1 MRPAG
6 EGDSVGVVIGGAR
19 GIGGAISAAL
29 ARDGAR
35 VAALFHR
42 GGEEARGLAE
52 RAAASGRTVLPLAVD
67 VRDEAALRRCLHEV
81 RETLGPPH
89 VLVYNAGVSGGA
101 PLLGADVTAMRA
113 VFDVNYWPAVV
124 AVQAVLPDML
134 DARRGRIIL
143 VSSTVAERG
152 GTQGQVAYASSK
164 AALNALARTLSA
176 EIAWRGDL
184 TANAVAPG
192 PVRTA
197 MTANAFEQVEDQV
210 LAVTQ
215 AERFGEPEE
224 IAEVVAFL
232 ASARASYVT
241 GQVVYVDGGFSNTY
255 FTHRKRRR
263 TP

>member
-1 MRPAG
+1 MRP
-6 EGDSVGVVIGGAR
+6 GDDSPVAVVIGGAR

-35 VAALFHR
+35 VAVLFHR
-42 GGEEARGLAE
+42 GAEEARGLAE
-52 RAAASGRTVLPLAVD
+52 RAAADGRTLVPLSVD
-67 VRDEAALRRCLHEV
+67 VRDEAALRRRLAEV
-81 RETLGPPH
+81 GETLGPPH

-101 PLLGADVTAMRA
+101 PLLGADVGAMRA

-124 AVQAVLPDML
+124 AVQAVLREML
-134 DARRGRIIL
+134 AARSGRIVF
-143 VSSTVAERG
+143 VSSSVAERG
-152 GTQGQVAYASSK
+152 GTQGQIAYASSK

-197 MTANAFEQVEDQV
+197 MTADAFEHAGEHV
-210 LAVTQ
+210 LAITQ
-215 AERFGEPEE
+215 AERFGEPGE

>member
-1 MRPAG
+1 MTPTSEESRVA
-6 EGDSVGVVIGGAR
+6 VVIGGAR

-29 ARDGAR
+29 ARDGAQ

-42 GGEEARGLAE
+42 GADEARVLAE
-52 RAAASGRTVLPLAVD
+52 QATTAGRTIVPFAVD
-67 VRDEAALRRCLHEV
+67 VRDEAALRRRLDEV
-81 RETLGPPH
+81 REALGPPA

-101 PLLGADVTAMRA
+101 PLLGADVAGMRA

-124 AVQAVLPDML
+124 AVQAVLPEML
-134 DARRGRIIL
+134 ERRQGRIVL

-184 TANAVAPG
+184 TVNAVAPG

-197 MTANAFEQVEDQV
+197 MTASAFEHAGEQV

-224 IAEVVAFL
+224 VAEVVAFL
-232 ASARASYVT
+232 ASPRASYVT